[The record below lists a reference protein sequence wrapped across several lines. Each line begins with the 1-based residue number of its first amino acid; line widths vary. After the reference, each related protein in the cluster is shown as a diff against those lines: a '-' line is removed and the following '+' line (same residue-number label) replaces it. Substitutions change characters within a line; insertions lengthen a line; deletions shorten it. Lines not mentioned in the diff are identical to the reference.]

1 MAIHWKAFQIQ
12 DKRRHLVRLTYS
24 GEICWCPWHCL
35 QGSRRYW
42 KLVFPSSQAWLER
55 TPGLGDEFNF
65 PERYNPLAFEDVLHV
80 YAMNGGWNQHQLIC
94 RYKETIDKIL
104 AESWQKIEVGHVV
117 LGVIVNQWWIQRL
130 RKMKPWRLI
139 WWTTTRTRSSSL
151 TQSLTQI
158 STRLVGF
165 CVQKIFPRMY
175 FRIYLTPILKLFKS
189 DSSRL
194 SFNVAS
200 VDSATRLCLAP
211 SWSACTGKD
220 TCHHFHFFVVV

>member
-1 MAIHWKAFQIQ
+1 MET
-12 DKRRHLVRLTYS
+12 TYT
-24 GEICWCPWHCL
+24 
-35 QGSRRYW
+35 Y
-42 KLVFPSSQAWLER
+42 V
-55 TPGLGDEFNF
+55 
-65 PERYNPLAFEDVLHV
+65 
-80 YAMNGGWNQHQLIC
+80 C

-117 LGVIVNQWWIQRL
+117 MGVITKQWWKQRP

-165 CVQKIFPRMY
+165 CVKKIFPRMY

-200 VDSATRLCLAP
+200 VDSATRLCLVP

-220 TCHHFHFFVVV
+220 TCYHFHFFFVVA